1 MWFTA
6 NILMECLSSDPTAK
20 PFWEESIILI
30 QAADEDEARKKGE
43 ETGKKAEHEYD
54 AISGDHIKWVFDRV
68 ADIYELVPNKLE
80 EGTEVF
86 SRFLR
91 DSEVKSLSRPFED
104 DEI

>member
-6 NILMECLSSDPTAK
+6 NILMKALSSNSTAK
-20 PFWEESIILI
+20 PFWEESAILI
-30 QAADEDEARKKGE
+30 QATDEDEARKKGE
-43 ETGKKAEHEYD
+43 EAGKKAEHEYD
-54 AISGDHIKWVFDRV
+54 PISGDHIKWIFEKVTV
-68 ADIYELVPNKLE
+68 VYEITPNKLE